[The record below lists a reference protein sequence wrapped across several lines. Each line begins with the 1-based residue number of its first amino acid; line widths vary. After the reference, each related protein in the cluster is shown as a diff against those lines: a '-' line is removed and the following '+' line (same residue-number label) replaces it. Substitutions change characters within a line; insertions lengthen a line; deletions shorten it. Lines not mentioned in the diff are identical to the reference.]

1 MKTTTIQIY
10 ENDLQTLKRWKKK
23 LRLKNFK
30 DLINLWTLNVEQRVQ
45 NKFYEQLTTRDNYK
59 RKLIKC
65 IYKLCFLLI
74 CLKVQK

>member
-59 RKLIKC
+59 RKLKGKGLIK
-65 IYKLCFLLI
+65 K
-74 CLKVQK
+74 